1 VPSNYVEIA
10 FSNLV
15 NSSLMSVFFE
25 GMLEEKGLLIA
36 LYDPN
41 MGHLRKFLDGEWGLP
56 HPKIEM

>member
-1 VPSNYVEIA
+1 
-10 FSNLV
+10 
-15 NSSLMSVFFE
+15 MSVFFE